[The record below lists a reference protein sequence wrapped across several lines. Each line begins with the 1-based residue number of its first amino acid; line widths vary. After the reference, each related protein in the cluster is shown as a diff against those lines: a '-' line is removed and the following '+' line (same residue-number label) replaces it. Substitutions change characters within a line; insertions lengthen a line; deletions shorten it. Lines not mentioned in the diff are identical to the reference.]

1 MYKGFYNGTKK
12 HEADLGNVLSR
23 AWKLGLEKVIV
34 TGTSLKESEEAVTI
48 ANTDGK
54 PFKSL
59 WCTGFLF
66 TLVLNVLN
74 IRRITV

>member
-54 PFKSL
+54 PF
-59 WCTGFLF
+59 
-66 TLVLNVLN
+66 
-74 IRRITV
+74 